1 LIDLHVVV
9 LAAGKGTR
17 MKSARPKVLHRVAGR
32 PMIDYVLD
40 RASELSPST
49 TIVVVGHH
57 ADELRA
63 ALLGRERLTFVVQE
77 PQRGTAH
84 ALLTTEGALTSAAG
98 TLILLSGDVPLLT
111 ANTLEKLVATH
122 RERRAAMTVVT
133 AHADRPHG
141 YGRIVRSG
149 QKIARIVEERDAT
162 STERE
167 IREIN
172 SGIYAFELAGLFE
185 AVRGI
190 AAENA
195 QGEYYLPDLVS
206 IYRQRGLGVETF
218 AVANSQEILGI
229 NSRAELTVVN
239 HILKHE
245 KNAALMAAGVT
256 IEDPATT
263 YVESDVEIGVDTI
276 LHPGVSLERGTV
288 VGVSCEIHSGAR
300 IVASRLGDRVT
311 VLNHC
316 VITDAQVESGASIGP
331 FAHLRNHASVGAQAK
346 VGNFVEMK
354 NTTFGAGSK
363 SGHLAYLGDAIVGTD
378 VNIGAG
384 TITCNYDGTQKHIT
398 TIEDGAFIG
407 SDTQL
412 IAPVTVGKNAYV
424 GTGTTVRDD
433 VPEGALAV
441 SAGKQRN
448 IEGWV
453 ERKRNRK

>member
-1 LIDLHVVV
+1 
-9 LAAGKGTR
+9 
-17 MKSARPKVLHRVAGR
+17 
-32 PMIDYVLD
+32 
-40 RASELSPST
+40 
-49 TIVVVGHH
+49 
-57 ADELRA
+57 
-63 ALLGRERLTFVVQE
+63 
-77 PQRGTAH
+77 
-84 ALLTTEGALTSAAG
+84 
-98 TLILLSGDVPLLT
+98 
-111 ANTLEKLVATH
+111 
-122 RERRAAMTVVT
+122 
-133 AHADRPHG
+133 
-141 YGRIVRSG
+141 
-149 QKIARIVEERDAT
+149 
-162 STERE
+162 
-167 IREIN
+167 
-172 SGIYAFELAGLFE
+172 
-185 AVRGI
+185 
-190 AAENA
+190 
-195 QGEYYLPDLVS
+195 
-206 IYRQRGLGVETF
+206 
-218 AVANSQEILGI
+218 
-229 NSRAELTVVN
+229 
-239 HILKHE
+239 LKHE

-433 VPEGALAV
+433 VPGGALAV

-453 ERKRNRK
+453 ERKRKRD